1 MSEEDVFKAVYNSV
15 VDALQELESRGFDGT
30 HGVMH
35 RNTLRDTRKAAVQT
49 GYGVA
54 GESNAICGVKFTGV
68 KTIPEGLI
76 IVYDRNQAIMQP
88 EAIAVA
94 WVELENTNA

>member
-1 MSEEDVFKAVYNSV
+1 MSDEDTFKAVYNSV

-35 RNTLRDTRKAAVQT
+35 RNTLRDARKVAVQT

-54 GESNAICGVKFTGV
+54 GESNAICGVKFTGTN
-68 KTIPEGLI
+68 TIPEGLI
-76 IVYDRNQAIMQP
+76 LVYDQNQAIMQP

-94 WVELENTNA
+94 WIGSEDTS